1 MGGGGRGIF
10 LRGGSINF
18 LKGKRGM
25 FRANP
30 HKIKSLLTY

>member
-1 MGGGGRGIF
+1 MGGAEEFF